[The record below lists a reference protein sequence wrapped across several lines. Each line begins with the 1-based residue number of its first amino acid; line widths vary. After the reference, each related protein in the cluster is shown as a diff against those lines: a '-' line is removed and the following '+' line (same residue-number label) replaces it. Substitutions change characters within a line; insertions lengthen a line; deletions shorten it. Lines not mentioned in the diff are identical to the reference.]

1 MKYIS
6 KLSVETIALLASI
19 KDKEVARDEAHAYR
33 EYVRST
39 IKLPSGRTRNG
50 GKADLADAESKHDL
64 CFKDYWDSRNKLGA
78 YLRRDM
84 MVTRR
89 QHITEILDVMIGH
102 PNNNVVKEVIT
113 AARNCFVN
121 KAIQTITIK
130 GYSFDVNCE
139 INFDG
144 VMVNVS
150 PVGDGRSIC
159 GGMVNVRRKN
169 DFVYNR
175 EVEEKL
181 ENITSVNIVDD
192 ELHVELPDEYRDSG
206 YTISCQH
213 RDNLDVD
220 YARTVFFLFDAC
232 VDIANLFNC
241 YIVESALAHSTY
253 KVKNS

>member
-6 KLSVETIALLASI
+6 KLSVETIALIASI
-19 KDKEVARDEAHAYR
+19 EDKDKARREAQTFYDNVLA
-33 EYVRST
+33 T

-50 GKADLADAESKHDL
+50 GKKDLEDAKAKYDLARKEYFES
-64 CFKDYWDSRNKLGA
+64 SSKLSA
-78 YLRRDM
+78 YLRQDM

-89 QHITEILDVMIGH
+89 QHVVDTLDIAILH
-102 PNNNVVKEVIT
+102 APNNVTKDVLV
-113 AARNCFVN
+113 AARTCFVE
-121 KAIQTITIK
+121 KAIQTITCK
-130 GYSFDVNCE
+130 GYSFEVNCDIE
-139 INFDG
+139 YDGLSIN
-144 VMVNVS
+144 VY
-150 PVGDGRSIC
+150 PKAEGRSIG

-232 VDIANLFNC
+232 VDIANSFNC
-241 YIVESALAHSTY
+241 YIVESALAYSTY